1 MGKDKKPQSE
11 LLLAAEALEAELDRA
26 EVMSRSVR
34 RIRLDSE
41 QNLTRAAEALKQL
54 LALPERLGE
63 CLKLLSVAMAN
74 LQARQQAALEPL
86 ATFAQELRARQDL
99 FARHMLAFADLGRA
113 GGELGATLGK
123 AEDRDVALA
132 EAGSRLQDIA
142 DRARA
147 LAEAARADDFPELA
161 EQADVLKQRM
171 TAVRKRLPPRGSA

>member
-1 MGKDKKPQSE
+1 MGKDKQPRSE
-11 LLLAAEALEAELDRA
+11 LVMAAESLEAELHRA

-34 RIRLDSE
+34 RIPLDGE
-41 QNLTRAAEALKQL
+41 ENLARAAEALKQL
-54 LALPERLGE
+54 LALPERLGT
-63 CLKLLSVAMAN
+63 CLQLLSAAMAS

-86 ATFAQELRARQDL
+86 ARFSQELHARQDL
-99 FARHMLAFADLGRA
+99 LARHMHAFADLGTA
-113 GGELGATLGK
+113 GAELGAALGK
-123 AEDRDVALA
+123 AEDREVALA

-142 DRARA
+142 DRAQA

>member
-1 MGKDKKPQSE
+1 M
-11 LLLAAEALEAELDRA
+11 AAESLEAELDRA

-41 QNLTRAAEALKQL
+41 ENLARAAEALKQL

-63 CLKLLSVAMAN
+63 SLKLLSVALAN
-74 LQARQQAALEPL
+74 LQARQQATLEPL
-86 ATFAQELRARQDL
+86 AAFAQELRARQDL
-99 FARHMLAFADLGRA
+99 FATHMHAFADLGRA
-113 GGELGATLGK
+113 GGELGVTLGK

-132 EAGSRLQDIA
+132 EAGTRLQQIA

-161 EQADVLKQRM
+161 EQADVLKQRL
-171 TAVRKRLPPRGSA
+171 TAARKRLPPRGSA

>member
-1 MGKDKKPQSE
+1 MGKDKKPRSD
-11 LLLAAEALEAELDRA
+11 LLIAAESLEDELDRA

-41 QNLTRAAEALKQL
+41 QNLARAAEALRQL

-63 CLKLLSVAMAN
+63 CLKVLSVAMAN

-86 ATFAQELRARQDL
+86 ATFAQHLQARQDL
-99 FARHMLAFADLGRA
+99 LTKHMHAFAELGRA
-113 GGELGATLGK
+113 GGELGATL
-123 AEDRDVALA
+123 ADAQDRDVALA

-147 LAEAARADDFPELA
+147 LAEAARADDFPEVA
-161 EQADVLKQRM
+161 EQADVLKQRI
-171 TAVRKRLPPRGSA
+171 TAARKRLPPRGSA